1 MFFSRQLSS
10 ALRGSVPVMSVS
22 PGVLVEEVI
31 AEEPEECPD
40 EKLRGEEEDF
50 GAGDELCGRLTLD
63 SEEEGHDLESPD
75 TLKSPTTSRI
85 PVWVRQKG
93 EL

>member
-1 MFFSRQLSS
+1 M
-10 ALRGSVPVMSVS
+10 
-22 PGVLVEEVI
+22 EEVI
-31 AEEPEECPD
+31 AEEPEECSD
-40 EKLRGEEEDF
+40 EEPRGEEEDF
-50 GAGDELCGRLTLD
+50 GAGDELCDRLTLD
-63 SEEEGHDLESPD
+63 SEEEESPD